1 QLSTGREWCEDAPTY
16 SQRPGSSFID
26 PPQLA
31 TMVRGGERIGDEE
44 LDQAQPVSPPKR
56 VLILGP
62 SGSGK
67 STLARQIG
75 ERLDLPVIHLDATNW
90 NPGWVQTERAHFR
103 ERVAEAVRGDVWVMD
118 GNDTSD
124 LDLRLPRA
132 EAVIWLD
139 LPRYVYF
146 RAPCGDPSRTTGT
159 RGMTSVPAA
168 RSDSIYRF
176 SGIGCGPTRRAA
188 APGMQRSWPI
198 CRQQSAGSFCDLLA
212 KWRHSPTACTNGLPH
227 SLLAA

>member
-146 RAPCGDPSRTTGT
+146 PRALWRSIKNYGN
-159 RGMTSVPAA
+159 A
-168 RSDSIYRF
+168 RDDVGPGCPERLDLCF

-188 APGMQRSWPI
+188 SPGMQRSWPI

-212 KWRHSPTACTNGLPH
+212 KWRHSPTAFTNGLPH